1 MVKMLTVMSVNFRV
15 IERHWFRNYYLK
27 LKQSTCD
34 TAKDESEI

>member
-1 MVKMLTVMSVNFRV
+1 MSFSDVNFKK
-15 IERHWFRNYYLK
+15 YYLK